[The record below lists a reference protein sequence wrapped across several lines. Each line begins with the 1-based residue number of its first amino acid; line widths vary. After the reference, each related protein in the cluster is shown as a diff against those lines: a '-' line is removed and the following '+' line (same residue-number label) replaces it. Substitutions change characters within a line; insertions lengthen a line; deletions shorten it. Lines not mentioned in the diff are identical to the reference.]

1 MNRGPHLKRGPG
13 YKQPGN
19 WRTTTTRILRR
30 DGWLC
35 YLDGK
40 PATSV
45 DHIIPVAEGGTHNDD
60 NLAAICPDCRSTKD
74 EQDRR
79 AGYTRH
85 QATHGRRRAAEAHPN
100 RR

>member
-1 MNRGPHLKRGPG
+1 MSRGPG

-19 WRTTTTRILRR
+19 WRTTVARILKR
-30 DGWLC
+30 DQWRC

-40 PATSV
+40 PAISV
-45 DHIIPVAEGGTHNDD
+45 DHIVPVAEGGTHDDD
-60 NLAAICPDCRSTKD
+60 NLAAICPGCKATKD

-79 AGYTRH
+79 AGYARH
-85 QATHGRRRAAEAHPN
+85 QAQRGRRRAPEAHPN